1 MRKNPITLSLLGA
14 LVLSACASVNNPLT
28 GPHLSDVANPA
39 QQQEARVVRMPMPID
54 HTPMSSPNSLWEAN
68 KRSFF
73 RDQRANNVG
82 DILTVLIDIRDEARL
97 RNTTSRGRDTANELQ
112 VGQLFGIV
120 DYLQDNLPDRWEPN
134 ANLEGSTDTRGT
146 GEINRNEEI
155 SLRIAAVVTD
165 RLPNGNFV
173 IAGRQEVQVNK
184 ELREL
189 RIAGVIRPEDITADN
204 AIPYFKIAEARIAY
218 GGRGTIS
225 TVQQP
230 PYGQRLYEFV
240 VPF

>member
-1 MRKNPITLSLLGA
+1 MSRWFFLGGSVLA
-14 LVLSACASVNNPLT
+14 LSACGTVQELRDGPQLSEVGNP
-28 GPHLSDVANPA
+28 
-39 QQQEARVVRMPMPID
+39 QEYEEARTVIMPMPLNGSR
-54 HTPMSSPNSLWEAN
+54 MSSPNSLWEAN

-73 RDQRANNVG
+73 RDQRARNVG
-82 DILTVLIDIRDEARL
+82 DILTILIDIEDNARL
-97 RNTTSRGRDTANELQ
+97 RNSTSQTRETDNEFG
-112 VGQLFGIV
+112 VTSLFGI
-120 DYLQDNLPDRWEPN
+120 DSAIDNALPDGYTPE
-134 ANLEGSTDTRGT
+134 ASLESESETTGE

-173 IAGRQEVQVNK
+173 IAGRQEVRVNS

-189 RIAGVIRPEDITADN
+189 KIAGVIRPEDISSSNT
-204 AIPYFKIAEARIAY
+204 IEYFKIAEARIAY

-225 TVQQP
+225 RMAQP
-230 PYGQRLYEFV
+230 RYGQRFYEFV

>member
-1 MRKNPITLSLLGA
+1 MRMKPILLAAVTAMG
-14 LVLSACASVNNPLT
+14 LSACAGLDEIVN
-28 GPHLSDVANPA
+28 GPNLSGVANPEY
-39 QQQEARVVRMPMPID
+39 QEEARTVVMPMPMD
-54 HTPMSSPNSLWEAN
+54 YSPMSSPNSLWEAN

-82 DILTVLIDIRDEARL
+82 DILTVLIDIEDQARL
-97 RNTTSRGRDTANELQ
+97 RNTTSRSRNTENELG
-112 VGQLFGIV
+112 VNSLFGLPE
-120 DYLQDNLPDRWEPN
+120 YLERQAPN
-134 ANLEGSTDTRGT
+134 VPPAADLESESSTRGQ

-173 IAGRQEVQVNK
+173 IAGRQEVRVNS

-189 RIAGVIRPEDITADN
+189 RIAGVIRPEDITAQN
-204 AIPYFKIAEARIAY
+204 TIPYFKIAEARIAY

>member
-1 MRKNPITLSLLGA
+1 MRFDQRAFVLLPALGLGA
-14 LVLSACASVNNPLT
+14 CGTMAELGGPELSEVSNP
-28 GPHLSDVANPA
+28 
-39 QQQEARVVRMPMPID
+39 QYQQEARTVVMPLPD
-54 HTPMSSPNSLWEAN
+54 GPSRMSSPNSLWEAN

-73 RDQRANNVG
+73 RDQRARNVG
-82 DILTVLIDIRDEARL
+82 DILTVLINIEDQARL
-97 RNTTSRGRDTANELQ
+97 RNTTSRTRQTGNEFQ
-112 VGQLFGIV
+112 VGSLFGLPEYM
-120 DYLQDNLPDRWEPN
+120 DRELPDLWEPD
-134 ANLEGSTDTRGT
+134 ADLESQSETRGE

-173 IAGRQEVQVNK
+173 IAGRQEVRVNS

-189 RIAGVIRPEDITADN
+189 RIAGVIRPEDISNENSID
-204 AIPYFKIAEARIAY
+204 YFKIAEARIAY

-225 TVQQP
+225 RVQVP
-230 PYGQRLYEFV
+230 RYGQRVYEFV

>member
-1 MRKNPITLSLLGA
+1 MRMNPIALTLGA
-14 LVLSACASVNNPLT
+14 VLLVSACASFENPLD
-28 GPHLSDVANPA
+28 GPDLSEVGNP
-39 QQQEARVVRMPMPID
+39 QEQSEARVVRMPMPVD
-54 HTPMSSPNSLWEAN
+54 YTPMSSPNSLWEAN

-82 DILTVLIDIRDEARL
+82 DILTVEIDIRDEARL
-97 RNTTSRGRDTANELQ
+97 RNTTSRSRETGNEFQ
-112 VGQLFGIV
+112 VGSLFGV
-120 DYLQDNLPDRWEPN
+120 PQYLEDALPDDWEPN
-134 ANLEGSTDTRGT
+134 ADVESTSDSRGT
-146 GEINRNEEI
+146 GEINRNENI

-173 IAGRQEVQVNK
+173 IAGRQEVRVNS

-189 RIAGVIRPEDITADN
+189 RIAGVIRPEDITN
-204 AIPYFKIAEARIAY
+204 TNTIPYFKIAEARIAY